1 MVFPDSHILRL
12 NVLEAVDIGDLF
24 WFHRGV
30 FRAEGFVRTKNIS
43 QTSLPPGFCRTKILN
58 YTQTSET
65 NGKRKDCS
73 ETDLYKH
80 NIYICISVKIY
91 IILIVLFYHNIITT
105 CFVPHWIKHDTSN
118 PVFSLFSAQHGQ
130 ATSSLCS
137 STAREAELADMHPG
151 KWLINIRYTS
161 VILKV

>member
-1 MVFPDSHILRL
+1 MIPPWSVQGRRVCQDKKHIP
-12 NVLEAVDIGDLF
+12 NF
-24 WFHRGV
+24 
-30 FRAEGFVRTKNIS
+30 
-43 QTSLPPGFCRTKILN
+43 TSPGFCRTKILN

-80 NIYICISVKIY
+80 IIYIYISVKIY

-118 PVFSLFSAQHGQ
+118 PVFSLFRPSMVRPPHHCAPPLQERQSWRTCIPVSG
-130 ATSSLCS
+130 
-137 STAREAELADMHPG
+137 
-151 KWLINIRYTS
+151 
-161 VILKV
+161 